1 MSKFSLKNISIM
13 QIISVV
19 LIIFALIFI
28 YQNFEN
34 VTISLI
40 VWKFEIPLFILLVIT
55 FVIGFFTSV
64 AFGQDKI
71 PADKIIEMK
80 K

>member
-71 PADKIIEMK
+71 PADKIVEMNK
-80 K
+80 